1 MPTSVYFGYGTGNV
15 VGPAGAT
22 DGGFAQYD
30 GTTGELIKNHAAT
43 VAIGSEVSGLGTGV
57 ATFLGTPSSDNLV
70 AALTGGASGTGT
82 VISAITVSH
91 GIITAI
97 TVT

>member
-1 MPTSVYFGYGTGNV
+1 MANTSVFIGGGDVLGPTSS
-15 VGPAGAT
+15 T
-22 DGGFAQYD
+22 DGGFAVYD
-30 GTTGELIKNHAAT
+30 GTTGQIIKNHAAT
-43 VAIGSEVSGLGTGV
+43 VAIGSEVSGLGTDV

-82 VISAITVSH
+82 MISAITVSH